1 MNRSFVLCMFL
12 LCSSASSTIAYAQ
25 LQAGSIITF
34 KTKSSDRCIGVD
46 GASVEKGKQIGAFPC
61 GDDKAPNQRWR
72 VERRGDGFRFRNV
85 KSKKCIGVDHASTE
99 PNTNILQFPC
109 DGSANQTWKPR
120 GQNKLVKLH
129 NAKSD
134 LCLGIPHAE
143 LMAKQLACNAGLT
156 IQEWRII
163 AR

>member
-1 MNRSFVLCMFL
+1 MNRSVVLCVFL
-12 LCSSASSTIAYAQ
+12 LCSSASSTVAYAQ

-46 GASVEKGKQIGAFPC
+46 GASVEEGKQVGAFPC

-72 VERRGDGFRFRNV
+72 VEKRGDGFRFRNV
-85 KSKKCIGVDHASTE
+85 KSKKCIGVDDASTK
-99 PNTNILQFPC
+99 PNADILQFSC

-120 GQNKLVKLH
+120 GNNELVELH

-143 LMAKQLACNAGLT
+143 LMAKQLDCNAGLT
-156 IQEWRII
+156 IQEWRVI